1 MKTKRASIEQLE
13 ITDVWG
19 SKPAS
24 DAAEHTQYMP
34 DACRTFIRVMG
45 IQHARHASIQPRCE
59 SVVARHWGRQH
70 LEPLGLQGFVAHRKT
85 CLLDIAMRAAR
96 SARNQGD
103 GIGPLHMEPAA
114 ADFTWIPIGTCI
126 GVFGILPPECG
137 PLAVGNCHRP
147 ITARESHQLQ
157 RSQRAISSLVAATPI
172 RKPCI
177 LHAVFKRTR
186 SP

>member
-85 CLLDIAMRAAR
+85 CLRRYSYARCALSTKPGGWDRAATHGAGGR
-96 SARNQGD
+96 GFYMDPHR
-103 GIGPLHMEPAA
+103 
-114 ADFTWIPIGTCI
+114 
-126 GVFGILPPECG
+126 GVHRRLRDLAPECG

-157 RSQRAISSLVAATPI
+157 RSRRAISSLVAATPI